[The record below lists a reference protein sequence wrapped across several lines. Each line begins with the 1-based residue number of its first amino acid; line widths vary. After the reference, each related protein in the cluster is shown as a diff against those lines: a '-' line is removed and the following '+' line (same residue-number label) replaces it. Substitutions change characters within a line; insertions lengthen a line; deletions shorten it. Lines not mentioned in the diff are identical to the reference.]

1 MDCGRA
7 ERRLLQGKALGKVAP
22 LVRDAAPFS
31 LVGPPD
37 AAQPGK
43 PETPISAR
51 GKKARLHDIPPGCTE
66 AKALSAAEMAVRML
80 EQDALTMEQGIS
92 ARPPCIQL

>member
-43 PETPISAR
+43 PETPISAHPSLQCTQ
-51 GKKARLHDIPPGCTE
+51 GMIAAHGAAMPHGILTRLQQ
-66 AKALSAAEMAVRML
+66 AA
-80 EQDALTMEQGIS
+80 
-92 ARPPCIQL
+92 

>member
-7 ERRLLQGKALGKVAP
+7 ERRLLQGKALGKVAQ

-43 PETPISAR
+43 PETPISAHPSLQCTQ
-51 GKKARLHDIPPGCTE
+51 GKLDLLGHARL
-66 AKALSAAEMAVRML
+66 LAVTDPR
-80 EQDALTMEQGIS
+80 EPLTIS
-92 ARPPCIQL
+92 RSYDR